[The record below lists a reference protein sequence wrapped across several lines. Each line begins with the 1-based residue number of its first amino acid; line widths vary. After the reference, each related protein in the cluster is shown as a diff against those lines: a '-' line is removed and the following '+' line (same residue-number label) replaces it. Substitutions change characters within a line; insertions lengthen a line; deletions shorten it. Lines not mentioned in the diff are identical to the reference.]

1 MEMGEAVKGK
11 AVWEAGTTFVKINPD
26 HAVFN
31 VNDCG
36 PLDSYTGLNE
46 RRVVLF
52 SMKAKGFSDVLGG
65 KFSSIVDGYDDTDE
79 GKLKQ
84 KRARDNLKLRMKHA
98 KKECE
103 TRLRAVTY
111 ERLVTLSGVQHT
123 FYFSQLHDKILNV
136 PAQYYDAHRD
146 NEAFAGVTKEQALV
160 NLLSLPNDQFND
172 IFDGQFE
179 IDADGFVES
188 KDYVKEYCTKLM
200 EQVSTATTTAPL
212 ATAASASAQG
222 RRGTANPS
230 SEMLPNENTSL
241 IVNTGDR
248 GRTVNVNCVNSIMV
262 NLQGT
267 TLSEAKLQGMVEKE
281 VRKCM
286 ASKK

>member
-1 MEMGEAVKGK
+1 MGKGEAVKGE
-11 AVWEAGTTFVKINPD
+11 AVWKATTDFVKDNPD
-26 HAVFN
+26 HVIFN
-31 VNDCG
+31 GCG

-46 RRVVLF
+46 RRVALVG
-52 SMKAKGFSDVLGG
+52 MKAKGFSDVLGG

-79 GKLKQ
+79 GRRQQ
-84 KRARDNLKLRMKHA
+84 KRARENLKLRMKHVLE
-98 KKECE
+98 ECKRRLSALTY
-103 TRLRAVTY
+103 TRIVLI
-111 ERLVTLSGVQHT
+111 SGVQHT